1 MPIDFTQKKAVPKP
15 KDELKPAGTAQIPK
29 GFARKA
35 TVPAAPS
42 PAELDAASA
51 QSPLKH
57 PGDRPVKAVSRV
69 QAEEGTKTPKPRK
82 KPTNGLVPEIPV
94 ELYIRGTARKSVL
107 IEGPEQTIEA
117 FKAFVKKRGVKNW
130 EALQLL
136 VQGESVDKSS

>member
-1 MPIDFTQKKAVPKP
+1 MAIDFTQKKAVPKP

-29 GFARKA
+29 GFAKRA
-35 TVPAAPS
+35 QVPAIPS

-51 QSPLKH
+51 KSPLKH
-57 PGDRPVKAVSRV
+57 PGDRPVKAASPV
-69 QAEEGTKTPKPRK
+69 QSGEGVRAPKPSK
-82 KPTNGLVPEIPV
+82 KPSNGLVPEIPV

-136 VQGESVDKSS
+136 VQGESNPQG